1 MSGVCGVGGSDK
13 RFSATEEEAMRQDFT
28 TSAVL
33 NKVRK
38 DAGDNGAHVGV
49 RGDDKPW
56 AEVKREQHGH
66 VGVAGGLEIG
76 HAAVE
81 GAHIAEIHAIEAATA
96 QGVGAGIAGA
106 AVALGAPVAFALGV
120 YKFGEMQVEAA
131 EQRRAITRD
140 DLHAAMLTQ
149 LDLPASFKQGELQK
163 WTAASKSSNGL
174 PMKMA
179 TPFATI
185 DKALVAVLQ
194 LHADRGV
201 NAAMDMGSMSKDAFF
216 AANPKIK
223 AAYDADPAFRAGF
236 DAMEWANKPGNEA
249 AKAKL
254 QQDVCDRD
262 ARYAQAHVT
271 YRI

>member
-13 RFSATEEEAMRQDFT
+13 RFSASEEEAMRQDQSS
-28 TSAVL
+28 SAIL
-33 NKVRK
+33 NEVRK
-38 DAGDNGAHVGV
+38 DSGHQGPDVSV

-56 AEVKREQHGH
+56 HEVKDEQHKHWGIG
-66 VGVAGGLEIG
+66 GVAEIAHG
-76 HAAVE
+76 SVE
-81 GAHIAEIHAIEAATA
+81 GLHACEIHAIEAATA
-96 QGVGAGIAGA
+96 QGVGATIAGWG
-106 AVALGAPVAFALGV
+106 VALGAPLAFGLGV
-120 YKFGEMQVEAA
+120 HELVVAHEHA
-131 EQRRAITRD
+131 EEQKAAITRD

-149 LDLPASFKQGELQK
+149 LDLPAAFKQDELQK
-163 WTAASKSSNGL
+163 WSAASKSSSGL

-179 TPFATI
+179 TPFAT
-185 DKALVAVLQ
+185 KGKSLVAVLQ

-201 NAAMDMGSMSKDAFF
+201 NAAMDMGSMSKEAFF

>member
-1 MSGVCGVGGSDK
+1 MSGICGVGGSDK
-13 RFSATEEEAMRQDFT
+13 RFSAAEEEAMRQDQSS
-28 TSAVL
+28 SAIL

-38 DAGDNGAHVGV
+38 DSGHGGPDVSV

-56 AEVKREQHGH
+56 HEVKDEQHKHIGLAGAAH
-66 VGVAGGLEIG
+66 GVHTSVEIV
-76 HAAVE
+76 HL
-81 GAHIAEIHAIEAATA
+81 AEFHAIEAATA
-96 QGVGAGIAGA
+96 QGVGAGIAGG
-106 AVALGAPVAFALGV
+106 AVALGAPIAFALGV
-120 YKFGEMQVEAA
+120 HELA
-131 EQRRAITRD
+131 EEQKTAITRD
-140 DLHAAMLTQ
+140 DLHAAMVTQ
-149 LDLPASFKQGELQK
+149 LDLPAAFKQGELQK
-163 WTAASKSSNGL
+163 WSAASKSASGL

-179 TPFATI
+179 TPFATN

-201 NAAMDMGSMSKDAFF
+201 NAALDMGSMSKEAYF

-271 YRI
+271 YRL